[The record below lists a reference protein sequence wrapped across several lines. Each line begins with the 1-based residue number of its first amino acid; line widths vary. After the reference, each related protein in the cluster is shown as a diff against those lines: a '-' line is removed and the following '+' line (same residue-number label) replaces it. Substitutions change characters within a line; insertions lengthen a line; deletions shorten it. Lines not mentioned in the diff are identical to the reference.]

1 MNKKQFSE
9 HIGNIDEKLV
19 WQAEQIPNYRKERHH
34 KKIRAFTGIAA
45 AIALMACSF
54 SAGAFAFAREVV
66 VEVPAKQEM
75 AVLEDINLTMYLPNS
90 WEGKYSVVK
99 HEQNYIVYNKQAKK
113 ASGAKDPFD
122 SGVLF
127 YIVKYKGSMT
137 PERFEKNGLDF
148 TGYRYLF
155 STKDSTYILHYPGDV
170 QWHPS
175 NPEQE
180 AAYQQMAAEI
190 EDIRFVVE
198 NVLKD

>member
-1 MNKKQFSE
+1 MNKKQLSE

-19 WQAEQIPNYRKERHH
+19 WQAEQIPNYRKEHHH
-34 KKIRAFTGIAA
+34 KRIRAFTGIAA

-54 SAGAFAFAREVV
+54 SAGAFAFAQEVV

-75 AVLEDINLTMYLPNS
+75 AVLEDINLTMYLPDS
-90 WEGKYSVVK
+90 WEGKYSVAK
-99 HEQNYIVYNKQAKK
+99 HEQNYIVYNKQAKEK
-113 ASGAKDPFD
+113 SESEDSFG

-127 YIVKYKGSMT
+127 YIVRYKGSMT
-137 PERFEKNGLDF
+137 PEQFEENGLDF
-148 TGYRYLF
+148 TGYHYLF

-170 QWHPS
+170 QWDPGD
-175 NPEQE
+175 PKQE
-180 AAYQQMAAEI
+180 AEYQQMAAEI